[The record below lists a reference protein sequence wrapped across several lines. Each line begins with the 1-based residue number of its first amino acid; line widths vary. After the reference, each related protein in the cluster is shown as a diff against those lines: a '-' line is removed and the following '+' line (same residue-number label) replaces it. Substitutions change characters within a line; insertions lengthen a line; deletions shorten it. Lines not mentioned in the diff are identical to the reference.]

1 MTIGCKVYN
10 SNRLMSYPR
19 NLEHLHRKRFQYKK
33 EPTTDIPT
41 KKYYWG
47 SYYEGG
53 THQDYRLFYSK
64 AKITTYK
71 SLAWHIQSL
80 RYINI
85 GWCEDD
91 FRKIIYFISDIKNG
105 FVTFE
110 INVQY
115 LNRYINKALSNDF
128 LFKPKNRKKT
138 LVFKDGTGLSR
149 NQKLKITGEMVG
161 RSKIVDNESIY
172 ECMLYINGDKR
183 KITISNIAKILNCST
198 RTIHRTMNIELK
210 KEKNLLN
217 MSV

>member
-53 THQDYRLFYSK
+53 TYQDYRLFYSK

-91 FRKIIYFISDIKNG
+91 FRKIIYFISDIK
-105 FVTFE
+105 
-110 INVQY
+110 
-115 LNRYINKALSNDF
+115 KALSNDF

-210 KEKNLLN
+210 KKRTYLTCLYEE
-217 MSV
+217 V